1 MKSHSLSSLLA
12 HIWMENHSK
21 FCSPQNISQKN
32 QHYSDMF
39 FSEVLLCLY
48 LADPAT
54 LLASNI
60 VPGTLFS
67 SESNLFIHLL

>member
-1 MKSHSLSSLLA
+1 
-12 HIWMENHSK
+12 MENHSK

-54 LLASNI
+54 LLAPHS
-60 VPGTLFS
+60 VLGSLFS
-67 SESNLFIHLL
+67 SEKSLSIQLWQNTNTYEALIQ